1 MQSGITSQPLQSTLR
16 SFIKIPMTKE
26 NIEPKIDLDKR
37 LFLRPREVEDIFGIK
52 ENTLRRQRTGNYGFP
67 FTVIGRAPMKN
78 KGGMIFYKV
87 EDIKPE
93 KFKPNKKKK
102 TK

>member
-1 MQSGITSQPLQSTLR
+1 
-16 SFIKIPMTKE
+16 MTKE